1 MRHKVN
7 QDLQHNI
14 ELQAVSQ
21 LQIVCSKCNSDNCVK
36 AKFKKSGKQRY
47 RCKDCNAQFVPFANR
62 KKLVKGDDI

>member
-36 AKFKKSGKQRY
+36 AKF
-47 RCKDCNAQFVPFANR
+47 
-62 KKLVKGDDI
+62 